1 MRTIKVAA
9 AAAALSLATIGFAA
23 AHITLENQEATVGS
37 TYKATFRVGH
47 GCEGGAPTVTIRV
60 QIPEGVVGVKP
71 MPKAGWKLETVEGPY
86 EKPYKLFSETLTK
99 GVREVS
105 WSGGSLPDSFYDE
118 FVLRGTLAG
127 GEAGT
132 VVYFPVVQQCEKGVH
147 RWIEIPAAGKK
158 ADDYKEPAPG
168 VRLIDKR

>member
-1 MRTIKVAA
+1 MRIRKL
-9 AAAALSLATIGFAA
+9 ALSTAAIVFAA
-23 AHITLENQEATVGS
+23 GGAFAHITLEQQEAVVGS

-47 GCEGGAPTVTIRV
+47 GCDGAATTTIRV
-60 QIPEGVVGVKP
+60 QIPEGFIAVKP
-71 MPKAGWKLETVEGPY
+71 MPKEGWKLDLVVSDY
-86 EKPYKLFSETLTK
+86 EKPYKTFEETLTK
-99 GVREVS
+99 GVREVT
-105 WSGGSLPDSFYDE
+105 WSGGKLLDAWYDE

-132 VVYFPVVQQCEKGVH
+132 VVYFPIVQQCEKGVH

-168 VRLIDKR
+168 LRLINKR